1 MEVNTKKEE
10 EEEKQ
15 TNTIYLWD
23 GIFKAKY
30 NRGEIK
36 IALKIIL
43 KRLSKP
49 GMCNP
54 RPAGHNPAPRAI
66 AVARGDGRTV
76 FFFYLLRK
84 NPIRLMAE
92 FTTQEI
98 KDVVLLTSE

>member
-1 MEVNTKKEE
+1 MEKG
-10 EEEKQ
+10 KQ
-15 TNTIYLWD
+15 YILTGRVISLEQACATHGPRATIW
-23 GIFKAKY
+23 
-30 NRGEIK
+30 
-36 IALKIIL
+36 
-43 KRLSKP
+43 P
-49 GMCNP
+49 
-54 RPAGHNPAPRAI
+54 PRAI